1 MVQTLAA
8 LLSWIAMLA
17 IIGIAVMVSGIWRPR
32 GVQTPTSGGQANPL
46 DLGQARARA
55 EALAQSRARTE
66 AARRQRRAA

>member
-17 IIGIAVMVSGIWRPR
+17 VISIAVMVSGVWRPR
-32 GVQTPTSGGQANPL
+32 GVQAPALDGRADPL
-46 DLGQARARA
+46 DLAQARARA
-55 EALAQSRARTE
+55 EALAQSRARSE